1 MRTHKLKIQEIPLK
15 NIALLA
21 GNPRR
26 GNIDAVAESMEA
38 NGVYQP
44 VIINKGTHTGREME
58 VIAGNHRVQAAQ
70 KLGLESIP
78 AIVLDITDSEAKRIA
93 LADNRTSDLA
103 EYDAQALLD
112 MLDDLDDLVGTGY
125 DLDDLDELRADLE
138 EIAEEI
144 EPEKDAE
151 GGSLEEQFGT
161 PPFTTLSARG
171 GAWQARKKAWAASGI
186 ESVAGRSEGLLS
198 DAPHYRYTNFME
210 VKNLAEKA
218 TGKKLTTQEIL
229 DSEFAEKLNEVDGG
243 TSTFDAALCEILYR
257 WFSREGD
264 EITDPWAGGSVRGIV
279 ASAMGRHYTGHEL
292 RQEQVDENRAQVE
305 ESRGNYDG
313 WAGDPTYV
321 LGDSRKTL
329 AARTAGSADMVI
341 GCPPYYDLEVYSDLA
356 EDLSTMSP
364 AEFDASMVKTMREVA
379 QVLRQDR
386 FAVFIVGN
394 VRNKQGEL
402 LSMHRC
408 MLNAA
413 EAAGLTYTQ
422 DAILLTAVGTAALRS
437 PKQFKQTRVLA
448 RTHQEIL
455 VFVKGDRKKAA
466 KRLGDVDVS
475 IDLQEAVAEMEREND
490 AAGEAAA

>member
-26 GNIDAVAESMEA
+26 GNIDAVAESMET

-44 VIINKGTHTGREME
+44 VIINRGTHTGREME

-144 EPEKDAE
+144 EPEKDTE

-171 GAWQARKKAWAASGI
+171 GAWQARKKAWAAS
-186 ESVAGRSEGLLS
+186 
-198 DAPHYRYTNFME
+198 
-210 VKNLAEKA
+210 
-218 TGKKLTTQEIL
+218 
-229 DSEFAEKLNEVDGG
+229 G

-321 LGDSRKTL
+321 VGDSRKTL
-329 AARTAGSADMVI
+329 AARAAGSADMVI

-379 QVLRQDR
+379 RVLRQDR

-437 PKQFKQTRVLA
+437 PRQFKQTRVLA

>member
-44 VIINKGTHTGREME
+44 VIINRGTHTGREME

-78 AIVLDITDSEAKRIA
+78 AIVLDITDSEAIRIA

-144 EPEKDAE
+144 EPEKEE

-171 GAWQARKKAWAASGI
+171 GAWQARKRAWAASGI
-186 ESVAGRSEGLLS
+186 ESVAGRQEELVSG
-198 DAPHYRYTNFME
+198 APNYLYTNFMD
-210 VKNLAEKA
+210 VKEIAEKA
-218 TGKKLTTQEIL
+218 AGKKLTNQEIL
-229 DSEFAEKLNEVDGG
+229 DSEFAEKLVEVGG

-356 EDLSTMSP
+356 DDLSTMSP
-364 AEFDASMVKTMREVA
+364 KEFDASMVKTMREVA
-379 QVLRQDR
+379 RVLRQDR

-394 VRNKQGEL
+394 VRNKKGEL

-422 DAILLTAVGTAALRS
+422 DAILLTQVGTAALRS
-437 PKQFKQTRVLA
+437 PRQFKQTRVLA

-475 IDLQEAVAEMEREND
+475 IDLQEAVEEMEREND
-490 AAGEAAA
+490 AAAGEAA

>member
-44 VIINKGTHTGREME
+44 VIINRGTHTGREME

-70 KLGLESIP
+70 KLGLETIP
-78 AIVLDITDSEAKRIA
+78 AIVLDITDSEAIRIA

-144 EPEKDAE
+144 EPEKEE

-186 ESVAGRSEGLLS
+186 ESVAGRQEELVSG
-198 DAPHYRYTNFME
+198 APNYLYTNFMD
-210 VKNLAEKA
+210 VKEIAEKA
-218 TGKKLTTQEIL
+218 AGKKLTNQEIL
-229 DSEFAEKLNEVDGG
+229 DSEFAEKLVEVGG

-329 AARTAGSADMVI
+329 AARAAGSADMVI
-341 GCPPYYDLEVYSDLA
+341 GCPPYYDLEVYSSLA

-364 AEFDASMVKTMREVA
+364 KEFDASMVKTMREVA
-379 QVLRQDR
+379 RVLRQDR

-394 VRNKQGEL
+394 VRNKKGEL

-422 DAILLTAVGTAALRS
+422 DAILLTQVGTAALRS
-437 PKQFKQTRVLA
+437 PRQFKQTRVLA

>member
-15 NIALLA
+15 DIALLA

-44 VIINKGTHTGREME
+44 VIINRGTHTGREME

-144 EPEKDAE
+144 EPEKEE

-171 GAWQARKKAWAASGI
+171 GAWQARKRAWAASGI
-186 ESVAGRSEGLLS
+186 ESVAGRQEELVSG
-198 DAPHYRYTNFME
+198 APNYLYTNFMD
-210 VKNLAEKA
+210 VKEIAEKA
-218 TGKKLTTQEIL
+218 AGKKLTNQEIL
-229 DSEFAEKLNEVDGG
+229 DSEFAEKLVEVGG

-356 EDLSTMSP
+356 DDLSTMSP
-364 AEFDASMVKTMREVA
+364 KEFDASMVKTMREVA
-379 QVLRQDR
+379 RVLRQDR

-394 VRNKQGEL
+394 VRNKKGEL

-422 DAILLTAVGTAALRS
+422 DAILLTQVGTAALRS
-437 PKQFKQTRVLA
+437 PRQFKQTRVLA

-475 IDLQEAVAEMEREND
+475 IDLQEAVEEMEREND
-490 AAGEAAA
+490 AAAGEAA

>member
-26 GNIDAVAESMEA
+26 GNIDAVAESMET

-70 KLGLESIP
+70 KLRLETIP

-144 EPEKDAE
+144 EPEKEA

-171 GAWQARKKAWAASGI
+171 GAWQARKRAWADSGI
-186 ESVAGRSEGLLS
+186 ESVAGRPEELVSG
-198 DAPHYRYTNFME
+198 APHYRYINFMD

-218 TGKKLTTQEIL
+218 AGKKLTTQEIL
-229 DSEFAEKLNEVDGG
+229 DSEFAEKLVEVGG

-257 WFSREGD
+257 WFSRAGD

-279 ASAMGRHYTGHEL
+279 ASAMGRVYTGHEL

-321 LGDSRKTL
+321 VGDSRKTL

-341 GCPPYYDLEVYSDLA
+341 GCPPYYDLEVYSSLA
-356 EDLSTMSP
+356 DDLSTMSP
-364 AEFDASMVKTMREVA
+364 KEFDSAMVKTMREVA
-379 QVLRQDR
+379 RVLRQDR

-394 VRNKQGEL
+394 VRNKKGEL

-413 EAAGLTYTQ
+413 EAAGLTYVQ
-422 DAILLTAVGTAALRS
+422 DAILLTQVGKASLRS
-437 PKQFKQTRVLA
+437 PRQFKQTRVLA

-455 VFVKGDRKKAA
+455 IFVKGDRKKAA